1 MKRILV
7 LISIVFAVGCGSTQN
22 AGSGSGSE
30 TSLQGMWT
38 VTGNLGSQG
47 RSSTYQIS
55 LVSSPCSVTTPVGKF
70 SVQGPVCFIANN
82 NSGLGSISGT
92 GLPTSSK
99 NTGQG
104 VLIGLDSNPVPTNGS
119 FNLLFVAGDASGNFV
134 EFTGS
139 GTVANGTM
147 TGTGSC
153 SSSTP
158 LCQGMSGTFS
168 GTLQQ

>member
-1 MKRILV
+1 MKSIFILI
-7 LISIVFAVGCGSTQN
+7 LILIAFAAGCSSSKN
-22 AGSGSGSE
+22 AGSGPA
-30 TSLQGMWT
+30 TSMEGTWT

-47 RSSTYQIS
+47 GSSTYQVVF
-55 LVSSPCSVTTPVGKF
+55 VSSPCSVTSPVGTF

-82 NSGLGSISGT
+82 NTGQGSISGT
-92 GLPTSSK
+92 GLPSSSK

-104 VLIGLDSNPVPTNGS
+104 VLIGVASNPVPASGT
-119 FNLLFVAGDASGNFV
+119 FNLLFVSGDASGNFV

-139 GTVANGTM
+139 GTVGNGTL

-158 LCQGMSGTFS
+158 ICQGLSGTFS
-168 GTLQQ
+168 ANEQ

>member
-7 LISIVFAVGCGSTQN
+7 LISIVFAVGCSSTKN
-22 AGSGSGSE
+22 AGSG

-47 RSSTYQIS
+47 GSGTYQVA
-55 LVSSPCSVTTPVGKF
+55 LVSSPCSVTTPVGMF
-70 SVQGPVCFIANN
+70 SVQGPVCFIASNN
-82 NSGLGSISGT
+82 TGQGSISGT
-92 GLPTSSK
+92 GLPSTSK

-104 VLIGLDSNPVPTNGS
+104 VLIGVAANPVPANGT

-139 GTVANGTM
+139 GTVSNGTM

-153 SSSTP
+153 SPSTP
-158 LCQGMSGTFS
+158 LCQGMNGTFS
-168 GTLQQ
+168 GNQQ